1 MALTKID
8 DRGVTYPLD
17 LLDNE
22 KIRFGTGNDLEIFH
36 TGSHSNIT
44 DSGTGNLNINASQ
57 VNIHNV
63 AINEPCA
70 RFIEN
75 DAVKLYYDASEKLA
89 TSSTGI
95 TVTGKINPTGN
106 IHMPDNVGIKL
117 GASDDLVLWHYGQ
130 SGDDKNYIST
140 GSATLRIQSTGDE
153 TQAQFIPN
161 GACELYHDGVKT
173 FETATSGNC
182 HLLGDTDVR
191 LTLGSQG
198 TEGTNDANWIRGE
211 GVNLMYNSASGNHTW
226 EVGGS
231 EKLRLQSGGG
241 ISFNGDN
248 QAANALDDYEYG
260 TFTPT
265 WNTDSA
271 SVTIGYHTQKGFYVK
286 IGRMVYFQVYIRL
299 NSSGAVSG
307 GSGALAVHG
316 LPFTPQNA
324 TSSDNVAYGTANI
337 GYTNSWSGDT
347 ADRALVSSG
356 SAKFYVYVGQ
366 SSGTN
371 VVAGAGNLG
380 NDTQFRASGSYVA
393 A

>member
-17 LLDNE
+17 LLDSE
-22 KIRFGTGNDLEIFH
+22 KIRFGTGNDLEVYH
-36 TGSHSNIT
+36 TSGVNYIQTHGNTNLEIKHGSDVGIKSVADGSVEIYNDGTKKLHTYGSGINVSGRIAFT
-44 DSGTGNLNINASQ
+44 DASLTSVIDIPDGKQLVLGDSGDLSIYHDGNSRIKSTSGALKLLSDATEISNAA
-57 VNIHNV
+57 N
-63 AINEPCA
+63 NEA
-70 RFIEN
+70 M
-75 DAVKLYYDASEKLA
+75 AVFTANGSCELYYD
-89 TSSTGI
+89 
-95 TVTGKINPTGN
+95 
-106 IHMPDNVGIKL
+106 NVKTIETAANGYVHL
-117 GASDDLVLWHYGQ
+117 
-130 SGDDKNYIST
+130 T
-140 GSATLRIQSTGDE
+140 GSNDL
-153 TQAQFIPN
+153 
-161 GACELYHDGVKT
+161 
-173 FETATSGNC
+173 
-182 HLLGDTDVR
+182 R

-211 GVNLMYNSASGNHTW
+211 GVNLMFNSASGNHTW